1 MARTRTQE
9 PEPAAHDKAPESSKV
24 WSLFSVV
31 ATLLAA
37 VVARKGLNAFW
48 RAATGKEPPDNPAD
62 PDIELREAVA
72 WAIASGAIVAIAR
85 MLASRRAARYYTRST
100 GHLPPGGGS
109 A

>member
-9 PEPAAHDKAPESSKV
+9 PKVETPESSKV

-37 VVARKGLNAFW
+37 VIARKGLNAFW
-48 RAATGKEPPDNPAD
+48 RAATGKEPPSNPAD
-62 PDIELREAVA
+62 PEVDLREAVA
-72 WAIASGAIVAIAR
+72 WAVASGAIVAIAR

-100 GHLPPGGGS
+100 GHLPPHGGN